1 MVSEPG
7 LTGQAKPNPA
17 KSGLDMLLNGLP
29 SRNILCF
36 NILRQLIL
44 SLYDNYQC
52 TDSSTGF
59 LTTKSIISD

>member
-17 KSGLDMLLNGLP
+17 KLGLDMLLNGLP
-29 SRNILCF
+29 SRNIL
-36 NILRQLIL
+36 RQSIL

-52 TDSSTGF
+52 TDSSTEF
-59 LTTKSIISD
+59 LTTKSIISE